1 MIYKSMDTLIHEIT
15 LGFSNE
21 TGIPNIPVSQHDI
34 NRIISVRFTNYGE
47 EYEIPEG
54 TYVFLK
60 AKKPD
65 GTEINTDEFCSVAD
79 HKVKLQIFEQLTVA
93 GGIVPCEIILSDE
106 NGTRYTSSHFNLII
120 NHSVH
125 NDDHLRSSDTYKN
138 LADMIVEHNNIAAKE
153 KIRTEN
159 ENQRMNNEQKR
170 ENMFSNVLDHA
181 RSYSDNAQNS
191 SDSARESNE
200 SAANHA
206 SQSENWA
213 RRAKE
218 EADRAKEEADR
229 AHNIEMFSGSYND
242 LSDKPVIPTKTSQLT
257 NDSGFKTTDTTYSAG
272 PQLTLAG
279 TQIDLHDV
287 CKLITDWND
296 ARANGWYMGHNA
308 LHQPDS
314 GIGWHYG
321 LVIAHHPSYAR
332 QIVYSFADG
341 VSTVATLYGRYERII
356 QNNKWG
362 EWYRTDVSLTNNLLS
377 NQPGTALDAAQAPVL
392 VGKINT
398 VDNKVAA
405 INNTLKDLTGYIVS
419 TVLEN
424 EYMDASYFKNGN
436 VVEIALSKLKTELT
450 AGVNYTIGVL
460 PENCRPP
467 YGFSKMVA
475 LGTSNI
481 TMAYFSISKYTGEVQ
496 IKTYNHLPVGTYI
509 YNHFTFSCR

>member
-1 MIYKSMDTLIHEIT
+1 MIYNSMDTLIHEIT

-34 NRIISVRFTNYGE
+34 NRIISIRFTNYGE

-159 ENQRMNNEQKR
+159 ENQRMSNEQKR

-242 LSDKPVIPTKTSQLT
+242 LSDKPVIPT
-257 NDSGFKTTDTTYSAG
+257 YSAG

-279 TQIDLHDV
+279 TQLDLHDV

-296 ARANGWYMGHNA
+296 ARANGWYMGQNA

-321 LVIAHHPSYAR
+321 LVIANHPSYAR

-341 VSTVATLYGRYERII
+341 ISTVATLYGRYERII

-392 VGKINT
+392 VGKIDA

-405 INNTLKDLTGYIVS
+405 INNTLKKVTGYVNT

-424 EYMDASYFKNGN
+424 DYINADYLKNGN
-436 VVEIALSKLKTELT
+436 VVEVHFARNKVELKANTE
-450 AGVNYTIGVL
+450 YIIGYL
-460 PENCRPP
+460 QEDCRPP
-467 YGFSKMVA
+467 RSIGTMIAVA
-475 LGTSNI
+475 RQCVMGYL
-481 TMAYFSISKYTGEVQ
+481 SISAQTGEV
-496 IKTYNHLPVGTYI
+496 KVMFYSDLPVSSYTY
-509 YNHFTFSCR
+509 YHFTFSCR